1 MILRSTMTRS
11 WRSKYETYPQ
21 DLAYYNLGGPQV
33 PVAGGGG
40 VNERVQDWNVDVER
54 QFAEYLASVDP
65 RFYSKVI
72 NK

>member
-1 MILRSTMTRS
+1 MKPILRTWPTTTS
-11 WRSKYETYPQ
+11 E
-21 DLAYYNLGGPQV
+21 V
-33 PVAGGGG
+33 PTAAGGG
-40 VNERVQDWNVDVER
+40 VNERVRDWNVDVER